1 MSQRPPAI
9 VIDNRTRA
17 FDFGLGE
24 LRQYGELFFFLV
36 WRDIKARYAQSVLG
50 VGWAIV
56 QPVMSMVVFTVI
68 FGGLAGIS
76 SDGIPYPVFSYS
88 ALVAWT
94 YFSNALTDSTS
105 SLVTHKAMVEKIYF
119 PRMIL
124 PASAVLG
131 RLVDFLIAFV
141 LLLGMMVWYSITP
154 TAWALG
160 LPILVLMMMATASG
174 LGMWL
179 GALAVQYRDVKHAM
193 TFGIQLL
200 MYAAPVVYPVSY
212 VPEAYRLLYALNPM
226 VGVIEGFRAS
236 LLGFSPMPW
245 DLIAVGAAGSLLI
258 LVGGAAYFRKKEH
271 VFADVV

>member
-1 MSQRPPAI
+1 MKDQLPAV
-9 VIDNRTRA
+9 VIDNRVRA

-50 VGWAIV
+50 IGWAIV
-56 QPVMSMVVFTVI
+56 QPVMSMLVFTVI
-68 FGGLAGIS
+68 FGGLANIS
-76 SDGIPYPVFSYS
+76 SDGIPYPIFSYS

-94 YFSNALTDSTS
+94 YFSNALSDSTT

-131 RLVDFLIAFV
+131 RLVDFGIAFV
-141 LLLGMMVWYSITP
+141 LLIGLMVWYSIVP
-154 TAWALG
+154 TIWALG
-160 LPILVLMMMATASG
+160 LPLLILMMMATATG

-193 TFGIQLL
+193 SFGIQLL

-212 VPEAYRLLYALNPM
+212 IPDQYRLLYALNPM

-236 LLGFSPMPW
+236 LLGSTAMPW
-245 DLIAVGAAGSLLI
+245 DLIGVGAVGATVI
-258 LVGGAAYFRKKEH
+258 LVGGATYFRRKEH

>member
-1 MSQRPPAI
+1 MRDQLPAV
-9 VIDNRTRA
+9 VIDNRVRA

-50 VGWAIV
+50 IGWAIV
-56 QPVMSMVVFTVI
+56 QPVMSMLVFTVI
-68 FGGLAGIS
+68 FGGLANIS
-76 SDGIPYPVFSYS
+76 SDGIPYPIFSYS

-94 YFSNALTDSTS
+94 YFSNALTDSTT

-119 PRMIL
+119 PRLIL

-131 RLVDFLIAFV
+131 RLVDFCIAFA
-141 LLLGMMVWYSITP
+141 LLIGLMVWYSIVP
-154 TAWALG
+154 TIWALG
-160 LPILVLMMMATASG
+160 LPLLILMMMATATG

-193 TFGIQLL
+193 SFGIQLL
-200 MYAAPVVYPVSY
+200 MYTAPVVYPVSY
-212 VPEAYRLLYALNPM
+212 IPDQYRLLYALNPM

-236 LLGFSPMPW
+236 LLGATAMPW
-245 DLIAVGAAGSLLI
+245 DLIGVGAVGATVVLF
-258 LVGGAAYFRKKEH
+258 GGATYFRRKEH